1 MRQENK
7 KAILFGGSNSIMSNA
22 LRSGLESK
30 LDILNLAVGASSTF
44 QNFSALIEHKDKVI
58 NADFIISESNVN
70 DSHNVSVLDVSPQ
83 YYVEIVNS
91 FYFELYKYRK
101 PCIVLLLPVKVIQGK
116 TESQEV
122 INIINEAHRE
132 CAIKYG
138 FMLIDLA
145 NYFYGFKNEVLN
157 FLMPDPRHVNN
168 AFMYNLGCNIS
179 VFFSFFES
187 DTTNYI
193 NSLSSDYSVIVA
205 DELGGD
211 NILKKNSVFNSSLF
225 PLDFNNKKLFDK
237 KYYGK
242 ILLGIG
248 TWCDGEASVVISN
261 NNKKI
266 IKNFN
271 SLNAFNEFI
280 EPIII
285 DEHTYIESI
294 KKCCTATEKS
304 VNVRV
309 FDNCV
314 NHVLISSIFIKNIE
328 ENNDIIDLPF
338 VFEEDVKELDYLIP
352 NYLPYYQSLKF
363 FFSKVPIS
371 NLVNLKFESSK
382 IIKGGESQFYS
393 NFVKD
398 SALFFRNVDSKV
410 SYKLMRLALFINPKN
425 NLAKKWLLNKKTKP
439 KKVKLKG

>member
-1 MRQENK
+1 MGHKNK

-22 LRSGLESK
+22 LRTGLESK

-44 QNFSALIEHKDKVI
+44 QNFSALIEHKDKII

-83 YYVEIVNS
+83 YYVEIINS

-101 PCIVLLLPVKVIQGK
+101 PCIVLLLPVKVIRGK

-132 CAIKYG
+132 CATKYG

-145 NYFYGFKNEVLN
+145 SYFYELKNEVLN

-179 VFFSFFES
+179 DFFSFFE
-187 DTTNYI
+187 NKKNNNI
-193 NSLSSDYSVIVA
+193 NFFSSDYSVITA
-205 DELGGD
+205 DELGS
-211 NILKKNSVFNSSLF
+211 NNVFKKNSVFNSSLY
-225 PLDFNNKKLFDK
+225 PLDFKNKKFFDK

-242 ILLGIG
+242 VLLGIS
-248 TWCDGEASVVISN
+248 TWCDGDSSIIISN
-261 NNKKI
+261 NNEKT

-280 EPIII
+280 VPIII
-285 DEHTYIESI
+285 DEYTYIESI
-294 KKCCTATEKS
+294 EKCCIATEKS

-309 FDNCV
+309 FDSCV
-314 NHVLISSIFIKNIE
+314 NHVLISSIFLKNT
-328 ENNDIIDLPF
+328 ENDNDISKASL
-338 VFEEDVKELDYLIP
+338 VSEASVEELTYLIP
-352 NYLPYYQSLKF
+352 NYLPYYQSFKF

-371 NLVNLKFESSK
+371 NLVNFKFESSK
-382 IIKGGESQFYS
+382 IMKGGESQFYS

-398 SALFFRNVDSKV
+398 SALFFRDVDSKV

-425 NLAKKWLLNKKTKP
+425 NLAKKWLLNKKNKTD
-439 KKVKLKG
+439 KG